1 AEHISSEAGRM
12 QSHRDR
18 LREIWLSHDDRHRRA
33 ADRVAKD
40 HEAGWAPAI
49 EGNGGFGNDRKGFA
63 RPTAKLR
70 DRIGSDDPEWCLARA
85 CRLCSSLTKQQGGEQ
100 LRKLGKFDS
109 GGGRLAGR
117 DDLEVSGDLRVC
129 GK

>member
-1 AEHISSEAGRM
+1 GAPVRGGLGGGRRRLISAVEPPRAEHISSEAGGM
-12 QSHRDR
+12 QSPRDR
-18 LREIWLSHDDRHRRA
+18 LREIWLSHDDRYGRA

-70 DRIGSDDPEWCLARA
+70 DRIGSDDH
-85 CRLCSSLTKQQGGEQ
+85 
-100 LRKLGKFDS
+100 
-109 GGGRLAGR
+109 
-117 DDLEVSGDLRVC
+117 
-129 GK
+129 